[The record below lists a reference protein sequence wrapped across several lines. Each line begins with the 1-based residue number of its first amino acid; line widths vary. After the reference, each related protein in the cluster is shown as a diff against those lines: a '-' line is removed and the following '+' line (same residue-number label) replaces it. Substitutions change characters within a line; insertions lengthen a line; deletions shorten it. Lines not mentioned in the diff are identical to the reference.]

1 MTENPITTYIGN
13 FIDELSLTGVT
24 EAVICPGSRST
35 PLAILAAAHPDINV
49 HVHVDER
56 SAGYFALGIA
66 KAKREPVALICT
78 SGTAAANFYPAVV
91 EAHYSR
97 IPLIVLTADRPH
109 ELREVGAPQA
119 IDQQFLFGN
128 FVKYFTDSAL
138 PDAHPDMLAYIR
150 SVASRAAGEASRAP
164 NGPVHINFPLR
175 EPLMP
180 NLDADPFQRTERG
193 RHVSVSNATAAADQ
207 KELEAVLALISDT
220 EEGVIV
226 CGELPNEEAK
236 RDILSLAEMTGYPI
250 LADPLSNLRNG
261 THSKKSVIAAFDS
274 LLRDEELKAS
284 LMPKLVIRFGPM
296 PVSKPLFQLLKQN
309 PEIGQ
314 IVVDPDGG
322 WRDPTQRSSWMMHCS
337 EREFA
342 EAAAASICE
351 KRAGRWLEKWQ
362 FADSRFRHH
371 LGNLEA
377 EDLTFEGN
385 VYRNLQHIIP
395 ENSSLFVGNSMPIRD
410 ADTFFENQD
419 RPFRIFA
426 NRGAN
431 GIDGVVSTALGVY
444 AATKEPVTLVIGDL
458 SFYHDLNGLLV
469 TKTLDIP
476 LTVVLVNND
485 GGGIFSFLPQSAE
498 ERYFEQLFGT
508 PTGLEFEHAAKLYGG
523 RYVCPESS
531 AEFADAYLS
540 SVNRRGLDII
550 EVKTRRETRVELH
563 RRLLDT
569 VLYEIRKEWP
579 F

>member
-1 MTENPITTYIGN
+1 MTENPITKYIGN
-13 FIDELSLTGVT
+13 FIDELSLAGVT

-35 PLAILAAAHPDINV
+35 PLAILAAAHPDLNV

-56 SAGYFALGIA
+56 SAGFFALGMA
-66 KAKREPVALICT
+66 KAKRKPVALICT

-97 IPLIVLTADRPH
+97 IPLIILTADRPH

-138 PDAHPDMLAYIR
+138 PDIHPDMLAYIR
-150 SVASRAAGEASRAP
+150 SLAGRAAGEAAKAP
-164 NGPVHINFPLR
+164 CGPVHINFPLR

-180 NLDADPFQRTERG
+180 NLDDEPFQRVRNR
-193 RHVSVSNATAAADQ
+193 RHVSAASGHASAD
-207 KELEAVLALISDT
+207 KNELEALSALIRET
-220 EEGVIV
+220 EKGVIV
-226 CGELPNEEAK
+226 CGELQNEDAAPH
-236 RDILSLAEMTGYPI
+236 ILSLSKALGYPI

-261 THSKKSVIAAFDS
+261 SHSKETVIDAYDS
-274 LLRDEELKAS
+274 FLKDEELKQY
-284 LMPKLVIRFGPM
+284 LMPELVIRFGPM

-309 PEIGQ
+309 PAIRQ

-322 WRDPTQRSSWMMHCS
+322 WRDPTQQSSHMLHAA
-337 EREFA
+337 EQEFA
-342 EAAAASICE
+342 AFMEASLTE
-351 KRAGRWLEKWQ
+351 KKSFGWLEKWQ
-362 FADSRFRHH
+362 FANKRFRHH
-371 LGNLEA
+371 LRNLEA

-385 VYRNLQHIIP
+385 VYRHLQHYIP

-410 ADTFFENQD
+410 VDTFFENQE
-419 RPFRIFA
+419 RSFRIFA

-431 GIDGVVSTALGVY
+431 GIDGVVSTALGIY
-444 AATKEPVTLVIGDL
+444 AATKKPVTLVIGDL

-469 TKTLDIP
+469 SKTLGIP

-498 ERYFEQLFGT
+498 EKYFEQLFGT

-531 AEFADAYLS
+531 AHFADAYLS

-550 EVKTRRETRVELH
+550 EVKTKRETRVQHHRQMLDSALH
-563 RRLLDT
+563 
-569 VLYEIRKEWP
+569 EIRKEWP